1 MYYNPIVRFGAVK
14 STKHGFSLI
23 EAIVALVVLSLVF
36 TSVWGW
42 FGTAATSTQRIES
55 AVAMPEVFS
64 QFIINLE
71 LESLEEVRNGQF
83 VISDYEVNW
92 TSIPQRQS
100 NNETYR
106 RQPKWIVTLFD
117 VQADVTR
124 NGKIISSF
132 NTKTVRQWHDP
143 DYIEPPSFN

>member
-1 MYYNPIVRFGAVK
+1 MYCNPIVRFGVVTL
-14 STKHGFSLI
+14 TKRGFSLI

-42 FGTAATSTQRIES
+42 FGTAASSTERIES
-55 AVAMPEVFS
+55 AVSMPEVFS
-64 QFIINLE
+64 QFIVNLE
-71 LESLEEVRNGQF
+71 LESLEEVRDGQF
-83 VISDYEVNW
+83 VVGDYLVNW
-92 TSIPQRQS
+92 TSVPQRQS

-106 RQPKWIVTLFD
+106 RQPKWIVTLFA
-117 VQADVTR
+117 VQAEVSR

-132 NTKTVRQWHDP
+132 STKAVRQWQDP